1 MEKIALAELKSQGYP
16 EGLKSGQG
24 LPSNSWGNEDTSLL
38 LAILL
43 TGEGGERKRESE
55 WAREK
60 CIAFLTILQA
70 FGRASHWLTLT
81 RSPGKCDLHGSNHH
95 DTEHS
100 KGKVGSALKKK
111 IHSNGND
118 FAEATWASPVAK
130 TVKNL
135 LAMQET
141 WI

>member
-1 MEKIALAELKSQGYP
+1 MLFRSEKIALAELKSQGYP

-70 FGRASHWLTLT
+70 RILQW
-81 RSPGKCDLHGSNHH
+81 
-95 DTEHS
+95 
-100 KGKVGSALKKK
+100 
-111 IHSNGND
+111 
-118 FAEATWASPVAK
+118 VA
-130 TVKNL
+130 
-135 LAMQET
+135 
-141 WI
+141 ISFSRI

>member
-1 MEKIALAELKSQGYP
+1 MKWKNMGWLQSRA
-16 EGLKSGQG
+16 
-24 LPSNSWGNEDTSLL
+24 
-38 LAILL
+38 
-43 TGEGGERKRESE
+43 EGGWEQLCFVNKVRLKAQRKRESE
-55 WAREK
+55 GAREK